1 MVVVVLYLGVRLRMQ
16 QVDIEDIT
24 VSHHPR
30 GFISGVEVRGCLP
43 SRLQT
48 ISPYLLY
55 GLTPVDL
62 YMYLHPH
69 LNFDTMQFV
78 CSYMYML
85 AK

>member
-24 VSHHPR
+24 VSHHPL
-30 GFISGVEVRGCLP
+30 GFISGVEVRGCFP

-48 ISPYLLY
+48 ISPNLLY
-55 GLTPVDL
+55 GLTLVDL
-62 YMYLHPH
+62 YLHPP

-78 CSYMYML
+78 YSYML
-85 AK
+85 VN